1 MTEQPTRKRGR
12 PRRNGPDEIWV
23 SVPLPPWVVEHID
36 EQNGARGRFVAR
48 LFLERLART
57 TCDVELAR
65 RLNEVLYG

>member
-36 EQNGARGRFVAR
+36 EQAGARGRFLAR
-48 LFLERLART
+48 LFLERLQATTQAPGMARKI
-57 TCDVELAR
+57 EQI
-65 RLNEVLYG
+65 LYY